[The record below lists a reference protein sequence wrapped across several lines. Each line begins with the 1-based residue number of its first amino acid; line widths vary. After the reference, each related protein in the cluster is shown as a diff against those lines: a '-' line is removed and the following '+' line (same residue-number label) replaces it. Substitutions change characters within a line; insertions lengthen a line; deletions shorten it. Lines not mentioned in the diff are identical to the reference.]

1 MLLRSYPTASSD
13 RITRLFQTDG
23 NTTGGGQELS
33 AALLSHTFPRS
44 TKAPKLGL
52 VALLHKRLAKEQY
65 TPPPTTTRLYS
76 PQTSPHEDRQMWK
89 AASATDGWLPS
100 RDGTSSACSVNISPC
115 VPHECPAACSS
126 SASCLA
132 LAVPKLH
139 LLCNPALRSYNC
151 GWWAASEHF

>member
-1 MLLRSYPTASSD
+1 MLLRNYPTASSE
-13 RITRLFQTDG
+13 RITRLFQTNG

-44 TKAPKLGL
+44 TKTPKLGL
-52 VALLHKRLAKEQY
+52 VALLHKRLAKERCA
-65 TPPPTTTRLYS
+65 PPPPGFTAGLRAS
-76 PQTSPHEDRQMWK
+76 SSQASPHEDRQMWD
-89 AASATDGWLPS
+89 A
-100 RDGTSSACSVNISPC
+100 TSSARSVNIKPC

-132 LAVPKLH
+132 RAVPKLH
-139 LLCNPALRSYNC
+139 LLRNPALRSYNC